1 MLLAGTEP
9 HPNWLTHMISLI
21 IAGGQ
26 CRTEAEFRDLFDA
39 VGLTLTRVVA
49 TRSTNF
55 VLEGMRATA

>member
-1 MLLAGTEP
+1 
-9 HPNWLTHMISLI
+9 MISLI